1 MPGDDREF
9 NGGISRGVPVARM
22 GPMHECYSA
31 TTHDGDVIGGPFA
44 VGYEVSLLA
53 FGLWCFPKTD
63 FLELVESVGRARF
76 ATARGRRRT
85 SRNGHRVGAKTLG
98 NMCLHFVVERPV
110 HPGIS
115 ALRMF
120 RSEERRV
127 GKECRSRGSP
137 YH

>member
-44 VGYEVSLLA
+44 VGYAVSLLA
-53 FGLWCFPKTD
+53 FGLWCFPETD

-76 ATARGRRRT
+76 APARGRRQQAET
-85 SRNGHRVGAKTLG
+85 VTGLEPNHSATCACTL
-98 NMCLHFVVERPV
+98 
-110 HPGIS
+110 S
-115 ALRMF
+115 
-120 RSEERRV
+120 S
-127 GKECRSRGSP
+127 
-137 YH
+137 